1 MPVHWYYS
9 IANLKR
15 DYGQIL
21 GYTKPHDNFEGSIL
35 NLSNTGGGGRGAD
48 KGEII
53 GSVIN
58 HGKKKYWGKGNN
70 NHYHLGLKA
79 GENTLE
85 GQLARELIRT
95 IASENGKVVP

>member
-9 IANLKR
+9 LSNLKR
-15 DYGQIL
+15 DYGKIL
-21 GYTKPHDNFEGSIL
+21 GYVKPHDQLEGSIL
-35 NLSNTGGGGRGAD
+35 NLSNTGGGGRGSD

-58 HGKKKYWGKGNN
+58 HGKKKYWGRGLNF
-70 NHYHLGLKA
+70 HYHLGLQA

-85 GQLARELIRT
+85 GQLARVVMRT
-95 IASENGKVVP
+95 IAS